1 MTMPMSEEEL
11 RSRLREL
18 GDSSLDARPSV
29 ETEARIVR
37 AFADERLAKRIRA
50 KEATSWTL
58 AAAATALL
66 AITGTLLV
74 FLARSAESDL
84 AVSRPASV
92 DGSPSSLDDFMPVP
106 NAAWLPQL
114 ESARIVRYELPISA
128 LPAYGVPVIPD
139 AARGAVTADLLIGQ
153 DGHAR
158 AIRLIVDNA
167 FDRSL
172 R

>member
-1 MTMPMSEEEL
+1 MTMPMSDEEV

-18 GDSSLDARPSV
+18 ADSSLDARPSV
-29 ETEARIVR
+29 DTEMRIAR
-37 AFADERLAKRIRA
+37 AFADQWLAKRIRA
-50 KEATSWTL
+50 KETTSWPL
-58 AAAATALL
+58 ATAATALL
-66 AITGTLLV
+66 AMTGALLV
-74 FLARSAESDL
+74 FLARSSVPDRAASPP
-84 AVSRPASV
+84 VSS

-106 NAAWLPQL
+106 DAAWLPQL
-114 ESARIVRYELPISA
+114 ESARIVRYQLPISA

-167 FDRSL
+167 LDRSIP
-172 R
+172 